1 MRSVQKEISIMLR
14 MKRNGKPLTQIEEML
29 ISHALPIMKVYV
41 KPGGQHGYSVHC
53 INLLLFSEL
62 ATSLPRFPKNIPL
75 TMNGKNNN
83 FKDVIVRRSKVE
95 QALSWLMKNNPQYE
109 KIMFDSDA
117 LNSLPSNGIPDDLQT
132 IQTVASEECNEHVSN
147 NSDIDDE
154 ELFDKE
160 TETSSFLPQ
169 NENGQLEND
178 AIQNTIAPEKLNW
191 PTVENDPLNEY
202 TTPFLA
208 TLAFPTLFPDGKGYP
223 TNPSLNRDVS
233 FVSRIQHLLKF
244 A

>member
-1 MRSVQKEISIMLR
+1 
-14 MKRNGKPLTQIEEML
+14 
-29 ISHALPIMKVYV
+29 
-41 KPGGQHGYSVHC
+41 
-53 INLLLFSEL
+53 
-62 ATSLPRFPKNIPL
+62 
-75 TMNGKNNN
+75 MNGKNNN

-95 QALSWLMKNNPQYE
+95 QALSWLMKNNLQYE

-117 LNSLPSNGIPDDLQT
+117 LNSLPTNGIPDDLQT

-178 AIQNTIAPEKLNW
+178 AIQNTIAPEKLNC
-191 PTVENDPLNEY
+191 P
-202 TTPFLA
+202 
-208 TLAFPTLFPDGKGYP
+208 
-223 TNPSLNRDVS
+223 
-233 FVSRIQHLLKF
+233 LLKMIL
-244 A
+244 